1 MGRFNWEMM
10 IAVSHTVTF
19 GSAPLCEKKK
29 KENMFIN
36 RLSFSL
42 LCFFF
47 FPKSDDDDTSR

>member
-29 KENMFIN
+29 KKENMFIN

-42 LCFFF
+42 LCYFF
-47 FPKSDDDDTSR
+47 FPKSDDDTSR